1 MAYEAEIPY
10 GMYWS
15 TPFAKWQGSLANLN
29 AVQFAAHVAR
39 DALKARDIAPEVFD
53 YGVLG
58 MTVPQK
64 HSFYGAPWLMGMI
77 GAGAVGGP
85 TVSQACATSVR
96 SLLAGVQEIEGGLA
110 STALIATCDRT
121 SNGPQILYPSSAA
134 PGGAGTLENWTL
146 DNFNCDPLGG
156 HAMIATGENVA
167 TKYQISTE
175 QQHEIVLR
183 RGEQYGE
190 ATADDHAFQKRYMTL
205 PLDVPRPNF
214 KKSAGAMEGDEGVTI
229 STAEG
234 LAGLR
239 PVMPEGTITFGG
251 QTFPADGNAS
261 LVLTSADKAREMSR
275 DPNIRIRILGFGLS
289 RVELAYMPQAPVP
302 AAKAALEQA
311 GLGIEQI
318 DAIKTHNPFAVNDIL
333 FAKETGVDVM
343 NMNNYGCSLIW
354 GHPQGPTGLRSIIEL
369 IEELALKGGGNGL
382 FTGCAAG
389 DTAMAVVISVGD
401 AGA

>member
-1 MAYEAEIPY
+1 MTYQAEIPY

-29 AVQFAAHVAR
+29 SVQLAAKVAR
-39 DALKARDIAPEVFD
+39 DALQTRGVSPEVFD

-77 GAGAVGGP
+77 GANAVGGP
-85 TVSQACATSVR
+85 TVNQACATGVR
-96 SLLAGVQEIEGGLA
+96 ALLAGAQEIEGGLA
-110 STALIATCDRT
+110 SAALIATCDRT

-134 PGGAGTLENWTL
+134 PGGAGTMENWTL

-156 HAMIATGENVA
+156 HAMVATGENVA
-167 TKYQISTE
+167 AKRGITTE
-175 QQHEIVLR
+175 QQHEVVLR

-190 ATADDHAFQKRYMTL
+190 AVADDLAFQKRYMTL
-205 PLDVPRPNF
+205 PMDVPRPNF
-214 KKSAGAMEGDEGVTI
+214 KKTAGVLEGDEGVTI
-229 STAEG
+229 STPEG
-234 LAGLR
+234 LARLR

-261 LVLTSADKAREMSR
+261 LVLASPEKAQEMSR
-275 DPNIRIRILGFGLS
+275 DKNIRIRLRGFGQS
-289 RVELAYMPQAPVP
+289 RVALAFMPEAPVP
-302 AAKAALEQA
+302 AAKAALAAA
-311 GLGIEQI
+311 GLEIGQI
-318 DAIKTHNPFAVNDIL
+318 DAVKTHNPFAVNDIV
-333 FAKETGVDVM
+333 FASETGIDVM

-354 GHPQGPTGLRSIIEL
+354 GHPQGPTGLRSIMEL

-401 AGA
+401 AGD